1 MPGNY
6 SDRVREAEALVLRAR
21 DARERAA
28 FEEIVNIWRRL
39 EAHGPPIG
47 PASPGEPAQRA

>member
-6 SDRVREAEALVLRAR
+6 SDRVREAEALVKRAR

-28 FEEIVNIWRRL
+28 FEEIAAIWRRL
-39 EAHGPPIG
+39 EEHGPPSI
-47 PASPGEPAQRA
+47 PAPPEDPA